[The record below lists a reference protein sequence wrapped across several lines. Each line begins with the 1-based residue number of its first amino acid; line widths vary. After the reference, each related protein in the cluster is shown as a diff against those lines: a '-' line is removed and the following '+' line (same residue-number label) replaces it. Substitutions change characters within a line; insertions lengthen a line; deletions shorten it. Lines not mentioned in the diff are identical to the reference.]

1 MAVQLFIRTEEKHV
15 QRMAVRAKYMTT
27 DPAKNKYV
35 RNLRNIRSIQDYL
48 SRTADKVA
56 VPKLSN
62 SNLDVSVEAVHRT
75 VVQVLHRCAPAPAC
89 RAPLPRH
96 MCRGRTSPPPSRATT
111 TPHCPQSIALTSG
124 QV

>member
-1 MAVQLFIRTEEKHV
+1 MRQHSVTAAGAAVQLYIRTEEKHA

-35 RNLRNIRSIQDYL
+35 RNLRNIRTIQDYL

-75 VVQVLHRCAPAPAC
+75 VVQVLHRCAASRPAASRRGLPLYAC
-89 RAPLPRH
+89 ACNVVYTRL
-96 MCRGRTSPPPSRATT
+96 
-111 TPHCPQSIALTSG
+111 
-124 QV
+124 